1 MLDLLLHRDNRWL
14 AEQRRRFLP
23 ANGSASSRISLFSG
37 RTGTRLN
44 IGQPQPRWAAGVD
57 LALAVLGGRAD
68 SHSSSHALSIGSRIR
83 EAASIVAQF
92 FAGSPAP
99 T

>member
-1 MLDLLLHRDNRWL
+1 MPE
-14 AEQRRRFLP
+14 ATT
-23 ANGSASSRISLFSG
+23 AASGGGAAADDDSS

-57 LALAVLGGRAD
+57 LASVVLGGLSD
-68 SHSSSHALSIGSRIR
+68 SQSSSHALSIGSRIR

-92 FAGSPAP
+92 FAGSLAP